1 MPPDHDQMFKTL
13 LRAFFGD
20 LLFLVVPGIAERLD
34 ATRAS
39 FLDKELLADA
49 VEGRREADLLARVP
63 VHGGGSLLVHVEIE
77 ARARSRM
84 PHRLRSY
91 ASRIQTAYSGQVLS
105 ILLNLRGG
113 RAGVHHTVLPG
124 ELSGPELSPFRYVV
138 FGLAGC
144 SGASY
149 LARKEPLAWALAAL
163 MTPEGSRAAHKLA
176 CQRRIGEARLSDEA
190 RILLI
195 DFLEAYL
202 ELTPEE
208 AREYKILGVQNSRE
222 ATAVWMTW
230 SERMKAE
237 GRKEGL
243 KLGKQEG
250 RQEGRQQ
257 GVRSLQQ
264 ILIFQLEQRFGPLS
278 EGVHRQVEAID
289 SLRRLTRLAERVLTV
304 GSLRELRLR

>member
-20 LLFLVVPGIAERLD
+20 LLALVAPGIAERVD
-34 ATRAS
+34 AARAS

-84 PHRLRSY
+84 PLRLRSY

-113 RAGVHHTVLPG
+113 RAGVHHAALDG

-144 SGASY
+144 SGGEY
-149 LARKEPLAWALAAL
+149 LAHSEPLAWALAAL
-163 MTPEGSRAAHKLA
+163 MSPDGNSRAAHKLA
-176 CQRRIGEARLSDEA
+176 CQRRIGEARLSDES

-208 AREYKILGVQNSRE
+208 AREYKILGAQNPQE
-222 ATAVWMTW
+222 GTAVWMTW

-237 GRKEGL
+237 GRREGL

-250 RQEGRQQ
+250 RQEG
-257 GVRSLQQ
+257 VRSLQQ
-264 ILIFQLEQRFGPLS
+264 VLIFQLEQRFGPLS

-289 SLRRLTRLAERVLTV
+289 SLRHLSRLAERVLTA